1 MSEQRSVWSVVP
13 AAIVSLALIV
23 CAVLLGQTVV
33 RVKSANET
41 IHVTGS
47 ARKQIQSDFIIWKG
61 RIVAEGPNIAVA
73 YRSLK
78 VSVEKTKAYLAEKG
92 VPAKE
97 ILDTPIETH
106 LLYAPPPKPQP
117 GYPPTEPY
125 RKVVGYQL
133 AQEVEVRSNNVDL
146 VDSLSRKSTE
156 LISSGVVFESKPPA
170 YIYTKLGDLKIT
182 MLAEAAKDA
191 RARADQIARNSGCRL
206 GGVRSAKMSPLRI
219 TPAFAVTEGDYVG
232 TNDTTTR
239 DKEITAVVNVSY
251 SIR

>member
-1 MSEQRSVWSVVP
+1 VWSVVP
-13 AAIVSLALIV
+13 AAVIGFSLIV
-23 CAVLLGQTVV
+23 CAALLAQTVV
-33 RVKSANET
+33 RVKSANGM

-61 RIVAEGPNIAVA
+61 RIVSEGPDIAAA

-78 VSVEKTKAYLAEKG
+78 TSVGKTKAYLAEKG

-97 ILDTPIETH
+97 ILDTPITTH
-106 LLYAPPPKPQP
+106 LLYAPSKQPPAYP
-117 GYPPTEPY
+117 GAEVY
-125 RKVVGYQL
+125 RKAVGYQL
-133 AQEVEVRSNNVDL
+133 AQEVEVRSNNVGL

-156 LISSGVVFESKPPA
+156 LISRGVVFESEPPQ
-170 YIYTKLGDLKIT
+170 YLYTKLGDLKIT

-219 TPAFAVTEGDYVG
+219 TPAFAVTEIDYMG
-232 TNDTTTR
+232 TNDNTTL
-239 DKEITAVVNVSY
+239 DKEITAVVSVSY
-251 SIR
+251 AIR